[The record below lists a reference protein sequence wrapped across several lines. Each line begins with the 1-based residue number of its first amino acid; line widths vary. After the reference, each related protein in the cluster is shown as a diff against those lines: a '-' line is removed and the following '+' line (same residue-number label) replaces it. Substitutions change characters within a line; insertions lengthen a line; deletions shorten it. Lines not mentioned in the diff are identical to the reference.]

1 MTRPARDELPDPEL
15 LRRLREFQLRVRNPI
30 RKVAVVVPARGPL
43 SGRDAHIIERLR
55 QHSEPLADSLEQVL
69 KDLNDHTRLS
79 YVGPAGEIREVLRAT
94 VQLFAPDD
102 EVRAQSWFIG
112 YAVGN
117 KVNPTQAE
125 RFRYAVQMRGGNR
138 DQVNDIDALIDQ
150 QVGQIGRQTYTTGS
164 SAFHAGTIQAN
175 VRKLTG
181 WVFAMLDEVLPE

>member
-1 MTRPARDELPDPEL
+1 MSRRTRTYCDDYANSSCA
-15 LRRLREFQLRVRNPI
+15 FSNPI
-30 RKVAVVVPARGPL
+30 RKVEAVVPARGPL
-43 SGRDAHIIERLR
+43 SGRDAHIIARLR
-55 QHSEPLADSLEQVL
+55 RHSEPLADSLEQVL

-102 EVRAQSWFIG
+102 EVRAQSWFVG

-125 RFRYAVQMRGGNR
+125 RVRYAVQMRGGSR
-138 DQVNDIDALIDQ
+138 DQVNGMDVLIDQ
-150 QVGQIGRQTYTTGS
+150 QVGQIGRQTYNTGS